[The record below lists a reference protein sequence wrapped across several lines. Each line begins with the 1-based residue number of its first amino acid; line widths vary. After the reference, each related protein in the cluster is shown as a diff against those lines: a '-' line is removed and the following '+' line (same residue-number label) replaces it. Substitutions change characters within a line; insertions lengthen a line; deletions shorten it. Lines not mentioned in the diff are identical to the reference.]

1 MPNTK
6 TLVIVESPAKARTI
20 ERYLGPGYK
29 VLASY
34 GHVRQLPRKNGS
46 VDVDNDFEPKYEP
59 IPDSKKH
66 VAAIKKALK
75 DSDALLLAT
84 DLDREGESIAWH
96 LTELI
101 GKELKAKPN
110 VEVGRITFDEITKG
124 AIQNAIKEPRQIDR
138 QLVSAQEA
146 RQSLDYLYG
155 FTLSPLLW
163 RKIRYGLSAGR
174 VQSVALRLI
183 VEREREIDAFKPKP
197 YWTLDVELKQPKE
210 SDEKLATF
218 GAQLAEDRGEKLKQF
233 DLTDERAKEL
243 AEQLPQHPVTVESVE
258 EKERKRRPAPPF
270 TTSTL
275 QQEASRKLG
284 FAARRTMRTAQQL
297 YEGID
302 TGGGDRT
309 GLITYMRTDSV
320 NMANSAL
327 AEAREVIGKNYGN
340 EYLPPEPRR
349 YKVKSKG
356 AQEAHEAIRPTSF
369 TRTPDGL
376 KAKLTADQL
385 KLYSLIYK
393 RAMASQMEEAIF
405 LQTAARIKAGQDGE
419 AILKATGSQVKFPG
433 FIKLYLEGTDDGNGN
448 GGSGSA
454 GNGASADPSGDNLLP
469 ALAEGDPLELLK
481 AGSERH
487 ETQPPPRFTEATL
500 VKTLEEYG
508 IGRPSTYASIISTL
522 QDRKYARVDQRR
534 FFPEAVGMIVSDLLT
549 NHFSKYVDYQ
559 FTSELEDELDEVAEG
574 KEAREPL
581 LKQWWGPFK
590 ALVDKKDKE
599 LKKDDV
605 AHEKTDKL
613 CPECGEA
620 HGGHL
625 MKKLSRFGGQFY
637 ACSRYPECK
646 HTAPLEEEQAET
658 KEAEEQAKGE
668 KCDKCGSAMT
678 VKRGRFG
685 VFFGCTKYPDCKGT
699 KPFVKSTGV
708 TCPECG
714 KGELAERKS
723 KQGRTFYGCTKYPD
737 CKFLVGQKPLKEPCK
752 ECGKLV
758 VIKGRD
764 HIPTCTE
771 CSWTGEPVEAAPG

>member
-1 MPNTK
+1 MTTK
-6 TLVIVESPAKARTI
+6 TRKLVIVESPAKARTI
-20 ERYLGPGYK
+20 ERYLGEGYT
-29 VLASY
+29 VMASY
-34 GHVRQLPRKNGS
+34 GHVRQLPSKDGS
-46 VDVDNDFEPKYEP
+46 VDVERDFAPKYEM
-59 IPDSKKH
+59 IDDSKKH
-66 VAAIKKALK
+66 VSAIRKAMK
-75 DSDALLLAT
+75 DADELLLAT

-96 LTELI
+96 LAELI
-101 GKELKAKPN
+101 HKEIADKP
-110 VEVGRITFDEITKG
+110 VGRITFDEITKT
-124 AIQNAIKEPRQIDR
+124 AIQDAIKEPRDIDR

-183 VEREREIDAFKPKP
+183 VEREREIDAFVPKP
-197 YWTLDVELKQPKE
+197 YWTLDAKLKQPKE
-210 SDEKLATF
+210 PDEKLATF
-218 GAQLAEDRGEKLKQF
+218 SAQLAEDRGRKLKQF

-243 AEQLPQHPVTVESVE
+243 AEELPYHPVAVGAVE
-258 EKERKRRPAPPF
+258 EKERKRSSAPPF

-320 NMANSAL
+320 NLANSAL
-327 AEAREVIGKNYGN
+327 AEARAVIERSYGK
-340 EYLPPEPRR
+340 EYLPSEPRR
-349 YKVKSKG
+349 FKTTSKG

-369 TRTPDGL
+369 GRTPDDL

-385 KLYSLIYK
+385 KLYGLIYK
-393 RAMASQMEEAIF
+393 RALASQMTEAVF
-405 LQTAARIKAGQDGE
+405 LQTSARITVGKDG
-419 AILKATGSQVKFPG
+419 AVVLKATGSQVKFPG
-433 FIKLYLEGTDDGNGN
+433 FIRVYLEGTDNGV
-448 GGSGSA
+448 GE
-454 GNGASADPSGDNLLP
+454 DTENLLP
-469 ALAEGDPLELLK
+469 PLTEGDPLELLQ

-549 NHFSKYVDYQ
+549 DHFEKYVDYQ
-559 FTSELEDELDEVAEG
+559 FTSELEDKLDEVSTGTE
-574 KEAREPL
+574 ERVPL
-581 LKQWWGPFK
+581 LSEWWGPFK

-599 LKKDDV
+599 LKKEDV
-605 AHEKTDKL
+605 AYQKTDKP
-613 CPECGEA
+613 CPECGKE

-646 HTAPLEEEQAET
+646 YTAPLEEERQES
-658 KEAEEQAKGE
+658 KDAEEQAKGE
-668 KCDKCGSAMT
+668 KCPECDAPMT
-678 VKRGRFG
+678 AKRGRFG
-685 VFFGCTKYPDCKGT
+685 MFLACTRYPDCKGT

-708 TCPECG
+708 KCPDCG
-714 KGELAERKS
+714 KGELAEKKS
-723 KQGRTFYGCTKYPD
+723 KQGRTFYGCTAYPG
-737 CKFLVGQKPLKEPCK
+737 CKFLTGQRPVKEPCP

-758 VIKGRD
+758 VIKGKDRV
-764 HIPTCTE
+764 PTCTE
-771 CSWTGEPVEAAPG
+771 CGHTGEPVETS